1 VSSKLLVPKILY
13 FSSNIVDKKWFE
25 NLLALKIER
34 LVNVDINANS
44 TTILIV
50 SLGFSFCILLICGGL
65 CAYAT
70 YNCKWR
76 KPAKKQVGSGKM

>member
-1 VSSKLLVPKILY
+1 MLIPKILNL
-13 FSSNIVDKKWFE
+13 SSNIVDKKWFE

-34 LVNVDINANS
+34 LVNMDINANS
-44 TTILIV
+44 KTILIV
-50 SLGFSFCILLICGGL
+50 ALGFSFCLLLIRGGL

-76 KPAKKQVGSGKM
+76 KPAKKQVCSGKM

>member
-1 VSSKLLVPKILY
+1 MT
-13 FSSNIVDKKWFE
+13 NIVNKNWFE
-25 NLLALKIER
+25 NLLKMMIER
-34 LVNVDINANS
+34 LVNMDIHANS
-44 TTILIV
+44 TTILIA
-50 SLGFSFCILLICGGL
+50 SLGFSFCLLLICGGL

>member
-1 VSSKLLVPKILY
+1 MQKYFI
-13 FSSNIVDKKWFE
+13 FSSNIVNKKWFK
-25 NLLALKIER
+25 NLLKMKIER
-34 LVNVDINANS
+34 LVNVDIHANS

-50 SLGFSFCILLICGGL
+50 SLRFSFCLLLIYGGL

-76 KPAKKQVGSGKM
+76 KPAKKQVCSGKM

>member
-1 VSSKLLVPKILY
+1 MSNKLLIPKIIY

-34 LVNVDINANS
+34 LVNVDIHANS

-50 SLGFSFCILLICGGL
+50 
-65 CAYAT
+65 APPT
-70 YNCKWR
+70 
-76 KPAKKQVGSGKM
+76 QVEREEQVEEVWQHLTRQVRL